1 MSNLEQVNLWTDNW
15 ENSLYTIRDLIDGDK
30 WISVENSPL
39 LPPILKYLPTDST
52 VIEAGCGMGQ
62 WVIYLADKG
71 YKIKGIDY
79 SEDTISKLKKEFPEY
94 DFEYGNILN
103 FNINDYSVDA
113 VLSWGVVE
121 HFEEGPQN
129 ALKETYRI
137 IKKDGFLFITVPCK
151 NYLSLILSPLNVLK
165 EMFVSNKFFRKILSK
180 KPYKKKFFQYEFRK
194 NVFKNYL
201 LQTGFDIVDILP
213 VSHERGLANG
223 INKTFNLK
231 KTNNWLHKNKTGKWD
246 NLNKPGKLLC
256 GILKKISPWF
266 TPDFMYFVAKKR

>member
-1 MSNLEQVNLWTDNW
+1 MSNVEQVNLWTDSW
-15 ENSLYTIRDLIDGDK
+15 ENSLYTMRDLIDGDK

-39 LPPILKYLPTDST
+39 LPPILKYLPPGSK

-71 YKIKGIDY
+71 YEIKGIDY
-79 SEDTISKLKKEFPEY
+79 SEKTISKLKKEFPEY
-94 DFEYGNILN
+94 DFEYGDILN
-103 FNINDYSVDA
+103 FNINNSSVDA

-137 IKKDGFLFITVPCK
+137 LKKDGFLFITVPCK
-151 NYLSLILSPLNVLK
+151 NYLNVILIPLNILK
-165 EMFVSNKFFRKILSK
+165 ELIVSNKSIRKILSK
-180 KPYKKKFFQYEFRK
+180 KLYKKKFFQYEFRK
-194 NVFKNYL
+194 NVFKNHL
-201 LQTGFDIVDILP
+201 LQTGFDIVEILP
-213 VSHERGLANG
+213 VSHERGLANA

-246 NLNKPGKLLC
+246 NLNKPGKILC

-266 TPDFMYFVAKKR
+266 TPDFMYFVAKKI